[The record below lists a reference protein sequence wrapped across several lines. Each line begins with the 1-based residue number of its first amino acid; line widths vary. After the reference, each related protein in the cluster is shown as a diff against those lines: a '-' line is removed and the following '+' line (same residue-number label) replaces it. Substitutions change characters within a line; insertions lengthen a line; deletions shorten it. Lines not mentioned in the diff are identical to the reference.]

1 MNSNFTTDFKKQ
13 ARFTAQSYGT
23 KTTVEVDH
31 SDLSLDEV
39 MDAFQT
45 LIIGMGYHENS
56 FKNWVIERAEEYIE
70 TDAED
75 LKEKLEAWKFEDD
88 DNDIRHRYLKDS
100 EGFESNIDA
109 VEEMRKY
116 AEEEMAKEAER
127 RMDIIGQNGN
137 EGLHYDNDEDDIIVG
152 ASDEEGIDWDCTK
165 YDGEGNLWETDEDTE
180 RYLATDEDEDEFSN
194 DGGFDGN
201 PHFEWDDEPEDDN
214 LFEGDEW
221 KPNQRLV
228 EANARYK
235 SEVKQMNTKKKKNK
249 K

>member
-1 MNSNFTTDFKKQ
+1 MNYENFKQ
-13 ARFTAQSYGT
+13 GFNKPTKFTAENYGT
-23 KTTVEVDH
+23 KISVEVDH

-56 FKNWVIERAEEYIE
+56 FKKWVIERAEEYIE

-137 EGLHYDNDEDDIIVG
+137 EGLHY
-152 ASDEEGIDWDCTK
+152 
-165 YDGEGNLWETDEDTE
+165 
-180 RYLATDEDEDEFSN
+180 RATDEDEAEFDDYGARIVTDSS
-194 DGGFDGN
+194 
-201 PHFEWDDEPEDDN
+201 FEWDAEPENDN
-214 LFEGDEW
+214 LFKGDEW
-221 KPNQRLV
+221 KLSQKLI
-228 EANARYK
+228 EANKRYK
-235 SEVKQMNTKKKKNK
+235 DEVKKINTKKKKDK

>member
-1 MNSNFTTDFKKQ
+1 MNKPSKFIAET
-13 ARFTAQSYGT
+13 YGT
-23 KTTVEVDH
+23 KIKVKIDH

-56 FKNWVIERAEEYIE
+56 FKNWVIERANEYNE

-88 DNDIRHRYLKDS
+88 DIVLRHRYLKDS
-100 EGFESNIDA
+100 EGYESLDELENDFFGGLDID
-109 VEEMRKY
+109 EK
-116 AEEEMAKEAER
+116 

-137 EGLHYDNDEDDIIVG
+137 EGLHY
-152 ASDEEGIDWDCTK
+152 
-165 YDGEGNLWETDEDTE
+165 
-180 RYLATDEDEDEFSN
+180 RATQEDEDEFSN
-194 DGGFDGN
+194 DGGFDGK
-201 PHFEWDDEPEDDN
+201 PHFEWGDIPEDDN

-221 KPNQRLV
+221 KPNQKLA
-228 EANARYK
+228 EANERYK
-235 SEVKQMNTKKKKNK
+235 SEVKKMNSKKKKDK

>member
-1 MNSNFTTDFKKQ
+1 MNSNFTTGFNKPSI
-13 ARFTAQSYGT
+13 FTAQTYGT

-56 FKNWVIERAEEYIE
+56 FKNWVIERADEYRE

-88 DNDIRHRYLKDS
+88 DNELRHHNSFWQGYEASKKDS
-100 EGFESNIDA
+100 EGYESGELENDFFGPEEERNIDA

-116 AEEEMAKEAER
+116 AEGEMEKAISYEEWHRNRDKMAESTYR
-127 RMDIIGQNGN
+127 
-137 EGLHYDNDEDDIIVG
+137 
-152 ASDEEGIDWDCTK
+152 
-165 YDGEGNLWETDEDTE
+165 
-180 RYLATDEDEDEFSN
+180 ATDEDEDEFSN
-194 DGGFDGN
+194 DGGFDGK
-201 PHFEWDDEPEDDN
+201 PHFEWGDEPEDDN

-221 KPNQRLV
+221 KPNEKLV
-228 EANARYK
+228 EANERYK
-235 SEVKQMNTKKKKNK
+235 SEVKKMKSKKKNSK

>member
-1 MNSNFTTDFKKQ
+1 MDYENFKTGFNKPSI
-13 ARFTAQSYGT
+13 FTAQTYGT

-56 FKNWVIERAEEYIE
+56 FKNWVIERAEEYNE

-116 AEEEMAKEAER
+116 AEEEMEKEAER

-137 EGLHYDNDEDDIIVG
+137 EGLHYR
-152 ASDEEGIDWDCTK
+152 A
-165 YDGEGNLWETDEDTE
+165 TE
-180 RYLATDEDEDEFSN
+180 EDEAEFDDYGARIVTDSS
-194 DGGFDGN
+194 
-201 PHFEWDDEPEDDN
+201 FEWGDTPEDDVD
-214 LFEGDEW
+214 LFEGDAW
-221 KPNQRLV
+221 PLSQNLI
-228 EANARYK
+228 EANERYK
-235 SEVKQMNTKKKKNK
+235 SEVKKMNTKKKKDK

>member
-1 MNSNFTTDFKKQ
+1 MNSKSMTDFMKPTII
-13 ARFTAQSYGT
+13 TAQQYGT
-23 KTTVEVDH
+23 KISVEVDH
-31 SDLSLDEV
+31 SDLNLDEV
-39 MDAFQT
+39 MDSFQT
-45 LIIGMGYHENS
+45 LIIGLGYHENS
-56 FKNWVIERAEEYIE
+56 FKNWVIDRANEYNE

-137 EGLHYDNDEDDIIVG
+137 EGLHY
-152 ASDEEGIDWDCTK
+152 
-165 YDGEGNLWETDEDTE
+165 
-180 RYLATDEDEDEFSN
+180 RATQEDEDEFSN
-194 DGGFDGN
+194 DGGFDGK
-201 PHFEWDDEPEDDN
+201 PHFEWGDVPEDGED

-221 KPNQRLV
+221 KPNQKLA
-228 EANARYK
+228 EANERYK
-235 SEVKQMNTKKKKNK
+235 SEVKKMKAKQKRKNK
-249 K
+249 